1 MRPVTRTS
9 DLKHKVLND
18 YNLVVARIFEEYSR
32 TDSVEAKAA
41 LLRLEDFIHDR
52 AFSLRQHTSK
62 TSSTKAAESTLTL
75 DL

>member
-1 MRPVTRTS
+1 MPPVASTS

-32 TDSVEAKAA
+32 TDSADAKAA

-52 AFSLRQHTSK
+52 ASSLRQQATK
-62 TSSTKAAESTLTL
+62 RPSTEVADSTLTP